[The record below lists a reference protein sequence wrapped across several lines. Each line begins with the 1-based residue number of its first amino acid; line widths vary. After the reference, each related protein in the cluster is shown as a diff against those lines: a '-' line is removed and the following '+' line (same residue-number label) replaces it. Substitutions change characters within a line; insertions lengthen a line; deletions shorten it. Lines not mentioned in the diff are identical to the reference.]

1 MKNALKKIPLFWLFA
16 CTFCLIFVSCK
27 KDDDDDVKTVVKA
40 ELPASVGMNDF
51 EGIEVHEIKEY
62 DEESGSE
69 KTVSSFSETSNY
81 SYSYDSENKLLYL
94 SLVSFEFGDTTV
106 SSEAEYVERMKKERE
121 DSGLEFNAR
130 DMVEAKSQAKDI
142 FEILQI
148 YEYSI
153 DTDNSSLTLKEY
165 FSGSLPTFIE
175 FKEFPPYD
183 DSTSSNDVNLTLD
196 GSELKIKSTSDNSKT
211 YIFLNY
217 NNGSFSG
224 TAVTEGTIL
233 EPTATGTYI
242 VSGTG
247 ISDSIVTLKFTAL
260 PTKITEI
267 SNLRTNT
274 EYQLKQVNP
283 NETSETLY
291 LSN

>member
-1 MKNALKKIPLFWLFA
+1 
-16 CTFCLIFVSCK
+16 
-27 KDDDDDVKTVVKA
+27 
-40 ELPASVGMNDF
+40 
-51 EGIEVHEIKEY
+51 
-62 DEESGSE
+62 
-69 KTVSSFSETSNY
+69 
-81 SYSYDSENKLLYL
+81 
-94 SLVSFEFGDTTV
+94 
-106 SSEAEYVERMKKERE
+106 
-121 DSGLEFNAR
+121 
-130 DMVEAKSQAKDI
+130 MVEAKSQAKDF
-142 FEILQI
+142 FEILKI

-153 DTDNSSLTLKEY
+153 DSDNYSLTLKEY
-165 FSGSLPTFIE
+165 FSGSLPTSIE
-175 FKEFPPYD
+175 FKESGYD
-183 DSTSSNDVNLTLD
+183 PNSSTSVNLTLD

-233 EPTATGTYI
+233 EPTVTGTYS

-274 EYQLKQVNP
+274 EYQLKQVSP

>member
-1 MKNALKKIPLFWLFA
+1 MILKEKHGKMILSHGVLQVQLPRKLKNTLMGVLRQTTTDIHITAKK
-16 CTFCLIFVSCK
+16 
-27 KDDDDDVKTVVKA
+27 
-40 ELPASVGMNDF
+40 
-51 EGIEVHEIKEY
+51 
-62 DEESGSE
+62 
-69 KTVSSFSETSNY
+69 
-81 SYSYDSENKLLYL
+81 KLLYL
-94 SLVSFEFGDTTV
+94 SLVSHIYNDITI
-106 SSEAEYVERMKKERE
+106 SSEAEYIEYVKKEHE
-121 DSGLEFNAR
+121 AIGHEFNAR
-130 DMVEAKSQAKDI
+130 DMVDAKSQAKDW
-142 FEILQI
+142 FEILRI

-153 DTDNSSLTLKEY
+153 GADSSSLTLKEY
-165 FSGSLPTFIE
+165 FSGSLPTFIK
-175 FKEFPPYD
+175 FKDSGYD
-183 DSTSSNDVNLTLD
+183 PTSSTSVNLTLD

-233 EPTATGTYI
+233 EPTVTGTYS

-274 EYQLKQVNP
+274 EYQLKQTNP
-283 NETSETLY
+283 NKTSITCT